1 MALGVFGGEGDQ
13 FGGHE
18 VADRTDILFVC
29 NSSEDAVEKFENM
42 CAGEGCAEGC
52 IEGFVGGLI

>member
-18 VADRTDILFVC
+18 VADRADILFVC
-29 NSSEDAVEKFENM
+29 NSSEDAVEKFENV
-42 CAGEGCAEGC
+42 CAGEGRAEG
-52 IEGFVGGLI
+52 